1 MDPTVAQI
9 LAVFP
14 VFAWN
19 YLGRR
24 TVVFGGAPSAAM
36 TLLAERILSGP

>member
-1 MDPTVAQI
+1 VAKI
-9 LAVFP
+9 FAVFP

-24 TVVFGGAPSAAM
+24 TAVFDAAPSAAM
-36 TLLAERILSGP
+36 TLLAERIRGRP